1 MSLLT
6 SRRDFLATL
15 TATAIAAHLKDGSAA
30 AAKTLR
36 GAFMIL
42 HTPFTHDGM
51 VDWDDLA
58 REAGFVDRAGCQGI
72 VWPQG
77 SSAVATLTKAERL
90 RGMEVIAHAVR
101 GKQVALVLGVQGR
114 DTGEMLEYAA
124 RAEALAPDAVIAM
137 PPTSAASLE
146 DYRSY
151 FRALA
156 GAVKRPVILQ
166 TSGGARNLVP
176 TVDLIVDLAR
186 EFPHCGYVKEES
198 EPVVPRMRD
207 ELRQRPPMRGV
218 FGASFGVG
226 WLYEMRLGLD
236 GVITGNAM
244 YADLMARMWDFHTRG
259 QSEELREAYGRFL
272 LMRNLD
278 EQVPGTNLYV
288 MKKRGIFKTTVTRAA
303 APVAGQPP
311 KINEVTLPPDAID
324 EIEYRFAALQ
334 PYLVTSVGGQ
344 GA

>member
-6 SRRDFLATL
+6 SRREFLATL
-15 TATAIAAHLKDGSAA
+15 TATAVAAHLKDHVVA

-42 HTPFTHDGM
+42 NTPFAHDGS
-51 VDWDDLA
+51 VDWEDLA
-58 REAGFVDRAGCQGI
+58 REAVFVDGAGCQGI

-77 SSAVATLTKAERL
+77 SSAVATLTRDERL
-90 RGMEVIAHAVR
+90 RGMEVLARAVQ
-101 GKQVALVLGVQGR
+101 GKPVALVLGVQGR
-114 DTGEMLEYAA
+114 DTAEMLQYAA

-137 PPTSAASLE
+137 PPTAATSLD
-146 DYRSY
+146 DYRGY

-166 TSGGARNLVP
+166 TSGGARNLIP
-176 TVDLIVDLAR
+176 PVDLIVDLAR
-186 EFPHCGYVKEES
+186 EFPNCGYVKEES
-198 EPVVPRMRD
+198 EPVLARMRD
-207 ELRQRPPMRGV
+207 EVRQRPPIRGV

-244 YADLMARMWDFHTRG
+244 YADLMARIWDLHTRG
-259 QSEELREAYGRFL
+259 QSDELRDAYSKFL

-278 EQVPGTNLYV
+278 EQVPGTNLHV
-288 MKKRGIFKTTVTRAA
+288 MKKRGIFKTTVTRSG
-303 APVAGQPP
+303 APLPGQPP
-311 KINEVTLPPDAID
+311 KTNQVVLPPDAID
-324 EIEYRFAALQ
+324 EIEFRFAALK
-334 PYLVTSVGGQ
+334 PYLL
-344 GA
+344 AP